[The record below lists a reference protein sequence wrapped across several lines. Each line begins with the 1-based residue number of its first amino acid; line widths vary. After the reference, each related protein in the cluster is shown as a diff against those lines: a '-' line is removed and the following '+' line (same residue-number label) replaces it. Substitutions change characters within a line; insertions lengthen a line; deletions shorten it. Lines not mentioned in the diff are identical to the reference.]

1 MSDDIGGMATTE
13 LSDVLRGLTEQLMDR
28 STPRSDLERATLN
41 TLRIQIVRELSN
53 KTEHAVQAATASK
66 RESQSEETRREIA
79 LLQAIANSDETPD
92 TLKKIHR
99 DRIADLQRSIGDEI
113 TGVGTTESST
123 GARSSDAA
131 V

>member
-28 STPRSDLERATLN
+28 TTPRSDLERATLN
-41 TLRIQIVRELSN
+41 TLRIQIVGELSN
-53 KTEHAVQAATASK
+53 RTEQAVQAATASK

-113 TGVGTTESST
+113 TGMGATESNA